1 LSEQLKVVAIGGG
14 TGLAVLLKGLKKFTS
29 EITAIVSVGDDGGG
43 SGTLREDMGILPPG
57 DIRNCI
63 AALANA
69 EPIMEKMLQYRFK
82 EGNIKGQCLGNLIIA
97 ALTDVCGSFDEAVRS
112 TGEFFAVT
120 GRVLPVTLNNM
131 ILFAEFENGE
141 IVEGESKI
149 PKKQIEMHSYIKR
162 LYTEPA
168 ECEPLEDAIDALRE
182 ADVIVLGPGSLYTSV
197 IPNLLVKD
205 IGKTISESKAIK
217 IYIANVMTQPGETGG
232 YDLNMHLNS
241 LYSHCE
247 NLIIDFVIVNGK
259 IIPEDILSRYI
270 TDGAEPI
277 YACDNFECKRG
288 VKTIAGDLMKIE
300 KGLIRHDFLELAK
313 MVIKL
318 GKENLNMVYNLD

>member
-1 LSEQLKVVAIGGG
+1 MSEQLKVVAIGGG